1 MVADAIRGAYRADGA
16 AEDMETFVEVGE
28 RMELGV
34 SVHGDDDR
42 LDQNRLYAIA
52 AASEAYIKRRI

>member
-1 MVADAIRGAYRADGA
+1 MVADAIRGAYRSDGA
-16 AEDMETFVEVGE
+16 AEDTETFVEVGE

-42 LDQNRLYAIA
+42 LDQNRLYEIVAE
-52 AASEAYIKRRI
+52 SEANIRPRI